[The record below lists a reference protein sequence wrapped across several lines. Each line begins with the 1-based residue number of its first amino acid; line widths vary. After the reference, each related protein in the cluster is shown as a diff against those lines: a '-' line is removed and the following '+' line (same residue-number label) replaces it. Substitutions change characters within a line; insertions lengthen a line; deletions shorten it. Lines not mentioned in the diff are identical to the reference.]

1 MKNYLYAALAAL
13 LVTGCAGHD
22 GYTLTGEV
30 PEAWEGKPVV
40 LFTTDAGKAEAVDS
54 TTVSNGKFNL
64 RGTFDT
70 PRNCRAVVYL
80 DPENRHDRNLM
91 VSFPVFLDSTAV
103 TAVCDASQTQP
114 VFTLSGGA
122 TQGEWQAYNAAL
134 APLAE
139 ARSRA
144 FDAYVEAFYNAEDIA
159 RGIEAA
165 RGVDEKAAR
174 IRDFK
179 IAYIREHP
187 RSSVS
192 LVLLQELCDRHPA
205 LTRAQLEELFGS
217 LDARLRESEAGRYT
231 RELIAGLR
239 IMKGEPLPDLE
250 LTDAK
255 GKTRRV
261 SDFIRPGHYTLVEI
275 WASWCNPCRADI
287 PFVKK
292 SYAKYHKKGFE
303 VLYISVDSKPEN
315 WREALDEEKMPWE
328 HLIDPSRRSFEAY
341 ETSAVPTSILVDGE
355 GRIYRLNARGG
366 WLDAA
371 LEEIYGN

>member
-13 LVTGCAGHD
+13 LAAGCAGHE

-40 LFTTDAGKAEAVDS
+40 LYTTDAGKAGAVDS
-54 TTVSNGKFNL
+54 TTVADGKFNL

-103 TAVCDASQTQP
+103 TAVCDASQSQP

-144 FDAYVEAFYNAEDIA
+144 FDAYVEAFYRNEDIA

-192 LVLLQELCDRHPA
+192 LAVLQELCDRHPA
-205 LTRAQLEELFGS
+205 LTRKQMEELFGS

-231 RELIAGLR
+231 QQLIGSRR
-239 IMKGEPLPDLE
+239 ILKGEKLPDLE
-250 LTDAK
+250 LTDAQ

-261 SDFIRPGHYTLVEI
+261 SDFIRPGRYTLVEI

-292 SYAKYHKKGFE
+292 TYAKYHKKGFE
-303 VLYISVDSKPEN
+303 VLYVSIDRKKDE
-315 WREALDEEKMPWE
+315 WMEALDAEKMPWAQ
-328 HLIDPSRRSFEAY
+328 LGDPARQSFEAY
-341 ETSAVPTSILVDGE
+341 ETTAVPTSILVDGE

-371 LEEIYGN
+371 LEEIYGY

>member
-1 MKNYLYAALAAL
+1 MKNYLYAVLAAL
-13 LVTGCAGHD
+13 LVTGCAGHE

-40 LFTTDAGKAEAVDS
+40 LYTTDAGAAAAVDS
-54 TTVSNGKFNL
+54 TTVSNGKFSL
-64 RGTFDT
+64 RGSFDT
-70 PRNCRAVVYL
+70 PRSCRAVVYL
-80 DPENRHDRNLM
+80 DPENRRDRNLM

-103 TAVCDASQTQP
+103 AAVCDASQTQP
-114 VFTLSGGA
+114 VFTVTGGA
-122 TQGEWQAYNAAL
+122 TEGERQAYNAAL

-144 FDAYVEAFYNAEDIA
+144 FDAYVEAFYSNEDIA

-192 LVLLQELCDRHPA
+192 LAVLQELSDRHPA
-205 LTRAQLEELFGS
+205 LTRDRLEELFGS

-231 RELIAGLR
+231 QQLIAGLR
-239 IMKGEPLPDLE
+239 ILKGEPLPDLE

-292 SYAKYHKKGFE
+292 TYAKYHKKGFE
-303 VLYISVDSKPEN
+303 VLYISVDRKKDE
-315 WREALDEEKMPWE
+315 WMDALDAEKMPWAQ
-328 HLIDPSRRSFEAY
+328 LGDPARQSFEAY

-355 GRIYRLNARGG
+355 GRIHRLNARGG

>member
-40 LFTTDAGKAEAVDS
+40 LFTTDAGTAEAVDS
-54 TTVSNGKFNL
+54 TTVANGKFSL

-70 PRNCRAVVYL
+70 PRDCRAVVYL
-80 DPENRHDRNLM
+80 DPENRQDRNLM
-91 VSFPVFLDSTAV
+91 VSFRVFLDSTAV

-114 VFTLSGGA
+114 VFTVSGGA
-122 TQGEWQAYNAAL
+122 TEGEWQAYEAAL
-134 APLAE
+134 APLAK

-144 FDAYVEAFYNAEDIA
+144 FDAYVEAFYRNEEIE

-192 LVLLQELCDRHPA
+192 LAVLQELCDRHPA
-205 LTRAQLEELFGS
+205 LTRTQMEELFGS
-217 LDARLRESEAGRYT
+217 LDASLRESKAGQYT
-231 RELIAGLR
+231 QRMIAGKR
-239 IMKGEPLPDLE
+239 IMKDGLLPDLE
-250 LTDAK
+250 LTDAQ

-261 SDFIRPGHYTLVEI
+261 SDFIRPGRYTLVEI
-275 WASWCNPCRADI
+275 WASWCNPCRGDI

-292 SYAKYHKKGFE
+292 AYAKYHKKGFE
-303 VLYISVDSKPEN
+303 VLYISIDRKKEE
-315 WREALDEEKMPWE
+315 WQEALDAEKMPWAQ
-328 HLIDPSRRSFEAY
+328 LSDTARLSFDAY
-341 ETSAVPTSILVDGE
+341 ETMSVPTSILVDGE
-355 GRIYRLNARGG
+355 GRICRLNARGG

-371 LEEIYGN
+371 LEDIYGN

>member
-13 LVTGCAGHD
+13 LVTGCAGHK

-40 LFTTDAGKAEAVDS
+40 LYTTDAGAGAAVDS
-54 TTVSNGKFNL
+54 TTVSNGKFRL

-80 DPENRHDRNLM
+80 DPENRQDRNLI

-103 TAVCDASQTQP
+103 TAVCDASQSQP

-122 TQGEWQAYNAAL
+122 TEGEWQAYNAAL

-139 ARSRA
+139 VRSRA
-144 FDAYVEAFYNAEDIA
+144 FNAYVETFYRDEDIA
-159 RGIEAA
+159 GGIEAA
-165 RGVDEKAAR
+165 RKVDEEAAR

-179 IAYIREHP
+179 IAYIQKHP

-192 LVLLQELCDRHPA
+192 LAVLQELCDRHPA
-205 LTRAQLEELFGS
+205 LSHAQMETLFGS
-217 LDARLRESEAGRYT
+217 LDASLRESEAGRYT
-231 RELIAGLR
+231 QELIGSRR
-239 IMKGEPLPDLE
+239 ILKGERLPDLE
-250 LTDAK
+250 LTDAQ
-255 GKTRRV
+255 GKTFKV
-261 SDFIRPGHYTLVEI
+261 SDFIRPGRYTLVEI

-292 SYAKYHKKGFE
+292 TYAKYHKKGFE
-303 VLYISVDSKPEN
+303 VLYISIDKKNEE
-315 WREALDEEKMPWE
+315 WKEALDAEKMPWAQ
-328 HLIDPSRRSFEAY
+328 LGDPARQSFEAY
-341 ETSAVPTSILVDGE
+341 ETTAVPTSILVDGE

-371 LEEIYGN
+371 LEEVYGN